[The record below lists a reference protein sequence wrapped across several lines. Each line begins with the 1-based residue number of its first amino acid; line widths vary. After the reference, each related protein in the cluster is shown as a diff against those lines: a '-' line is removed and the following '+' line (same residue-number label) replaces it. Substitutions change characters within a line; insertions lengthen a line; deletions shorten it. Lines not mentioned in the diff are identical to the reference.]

1 MALLCKKNELQF
13 LTIAFFIILVLN
25 GTAAAT
31 SVPST
36 LYVDAEG
43 NGNYTTIQAAV
54 NNSSSGD
61 TILVYPGTYTENVN
75 VSVANISILSYSGN
89 PEDTIVKRLNVL
101 SHNFKITANNVTI
114 SGFNITG
121 AGSTGIYMSGFSG
134 ANITNNKLSGVGCG
148 VQIESSSRCSL
159 TNNTI
164 TDSAEKGFY
173 LDTSSNCT
181 IADNTISHTVEEG
194 ILLEDS
200 INCTLTN
207 NAVTNSDGIYLVDS
221 DECVLRNNTASSG
234 TYGIGLLDSEN
245 CTLTDNIMI
254 GNNYNFD
261 VYSSNFDN
269 ATGNIIDTSNLVDGK
284 SVYYLEEDPDPSIGS
299 DAGVVYCIN
308 CGDVEIKDLVLKN
321 NIYAIF
327 LYNTSSELQNNT
339 INNTIYGVTVY
350 SSQDVR
356 LSNSTVENSMFG
368 IELVESRNV
377 TIESTNLTFNDDFIP
392 EPIFGIAALGSE
404 DCTFTD
410 NNIQN
415 FTLGIGVLGSQNCI
429 LTDNNVRNS
438 MLGIATLVSENCT
451 LTGNSIQESISR
463 RVASGNSQLVRGEE
477 NTLLTENKFI
487 NENLVRSEGPEFS
500 GIYSAYCENLK
511 LENNI
516 IDRIYSTG
524 IYLADC
530 QNPYLVNNSVQEIG
544 YRGIYAVNSSD
555 VELLDNTVQNVTGTS
570 MLFDAGVRESTL
582 TNSNLVQGISYDLTG
597 ICFIDSH
604 GLRLEN
610 NTIDHINNKGVYLAN
625 CQNASL
631 MSNFVRDIGGT
642 GIYAVDSSSI
652 ELLDNVVQ
660 NVRGETRP
668 TYTGNSPLVS
678 RIQESGYGIYF
689 EESRNIK
696 LARNA
701 VSDIEGY
708 VGVGIYIVDSA
719 SMELLGNTVQNITYM
734 QLPAAGNFS
743 SVSSSLVSKGIE
755 SPGCGICS
763 VYSENLMIKNNIINQ
778 IDNTG
783 VLLSRC
789 QNIGLISNSIQ
800 DVGYIGI
807 YAADSSGVE
816 LLDNMV
822 QNVTGKVRIYN
833 AGNFPTVSSP
843 IVGINRVSGYGIYF
857 DSPEDIRLK
866 GNAVKDS
873 YQVWGIYLYEPVNA
887 TFESNTLENCQG
899 GLVAVLG
906 ENFSISDCSVT
917 NCTSG
922 GILVINPEEGTGTGY
937 TVTGC
942 TVEGSDIGLLVTGEG
957 TFSENTLSGNSYGLI
972 LYNVNNSLIRDNTL
986 DQNSLAGLAFDLEDV
1001 EIMARSGLM
1010 KSMESPESTNNTIYN
1025 NYFNNVNNTLINS
1038 EANNTWN
1045 ISKTSGESIVCG
1057 PYLGG
1062 NYWANPNGTG
1072 FSENCTDA
1080 DKDGIADSS
1089 YEIVNGTSDY
1099 LPLTIIPTSTTTRH
1113 KSSANYIPSSGS
1125 SGVTGIDSSQKRVA
1139 AGSKTSFSF
1148 NNPVSG
1154 ILGLSFTSQQYSGNV
1169 IVRIEVLDG
1178 SSGEKPEGEVYQ
1190 LMNILVGNERFESGS
1205 NINGASINFRVSKSW
1220 VEENN
1225 IDVSTITINRFHNE
1239 KWSALVT
1246 EMTYE
1251 DKEYYYFTA
1260 ETPGFSL
1267 YAITGDKLGNA
1278 VIVPSE
1284 DETGTVTG
1292 EEQTNG
1298 VKKSTPGFESTFAV
1312 LGILVSVFF
1321 AKKRILK

>member
-1 MALLCKKNELQF
+1 MALLWKKHKSQF

-61 TILVYPGTYTENVN
+61 IILVYPGTYTENVN

-89 PEDTIVKRLNVL
+89 PGDTIVKRLNVL

-134 ANITNNKLSGVGCG
+134 ANITNNRFSGVGCG

-164 TDSAEKGFY
+164 IDSAEKGFY

-181 IADNTISHTVEEG
+181 IADNTISRTLEEG

-207 NAVTNSDGIYLVDS
+207 NVVSHTDPNGVCLSSSSYCVLENNTVSNTEYEGIYLNESGSCILTNNTVTNSDGIYLVDS
-221 DECVLRNNTASSG
+221 NECVLRNNTASSG

-245 CTLTDNIMI
+245 CTLTDNIMT

-261 VYSSNFDN
+261 VYSSNFDD

-284 SVYYLEEDPDPSIGS
+284 PVYYLEGDPAPLIGS

-308 CGDVEIKDLVLKN
+308 CGNVEIKDLVLQN

-339 INNTIYGVTVY
+339 INDTIYGVKVY

-377 TIESTNLTFNDDFIP
+377 TVESTNLTFNDNFIP
-392 EPIFGIAALGSE
+392 EPVFGIAALGSE

-415 FTLGIGVLGSQNCI
+415 FTLGIGVLGSQNCT

-487 NENLVRSEGPEFS
+487 NSNLVRSEGPEFS
-500 GIYSAYCENLK
+500 GIYSAYCENLR

-555 VELLDNTVQNVTGTS
+555 VELLDNTVQNITGTS

-582 TNSNLVQGISYDLTG
+582 TNSNLVQGISYGLIG

-604 GLRLEN
+604 DLRLEN
-610 NTIDHINNKGVYLAN
+610 NTIDHIDNKGVYLAS

-631 MSNFVRDIGGT
+631 MSNFVTDIGDT
-642 GIYAVDSSSI
+642 GIYTVDSSSI
-652 ELLDNVVQ
+652 ELLDNVIQ
-660 NVRGETRP
+660 NVTGEIQP
-668 TYTGNSPLVS
+668 TYTGNSPLVSSPLVS

-708 VGVGIYIVDSA
+708 VGVGIYIVDSS
-719 SMELLGNTVQNITYM
+719 SMELLGNTV
-734 QLPAAGNFS
+734 
-743 SVSSSLVSKGIE
+743 
-755 SPGCGICS
+755 
-763 VYSENLMIKNNIINQ
+763 
-778 IDNTG
+778 
-783 VLLSRC
+783 
-789 QNIGLISNSIQ
+789 
-800 DVGYIGI
+800 
-807 YAADSSGVE
+807 
-816 LLDNMV
+816 
-822 QNVTGKVRIYN
+822 
-833 AGNFPTVSSP
+833 
-843 IVGINRVSGYGIYF
+843 
-857 DSPEDIRLK
+857 
-866 GNAVKDS
+866 
-873 YQVWGIYLYEPVNA
+873 
-887 TFESNTLENCQG
+887 
-899 GLVAVLG
+899 
-906 ENFSISDCSVT
+906 
-917 NCTSG
+917 
-922 GILVINPEEGTGTGY
+922 
-937 TVTGC
+937 
-942 TVEGSDIGLLVTGEG
+942 
-957 TFSENTLSGNSYGLI
+957 
-972 LYNVNNSLIRDNTL
+972 
-986 DQNSLAGLAFDLEDV
+986 
-1001 EIMARSGLM
+1001 
-1010 KSMESPESTNNTIYN
+1010 
-1025 NYFNNVNNTLINS
+1025 
-1038 EANNTWN
+1038 
-1045 ISKTSGESIVCG
+1045 
-1057 PYLGG
+1057 
-1062 NYWANPNGTG
+1062 
-1072 FSENCTDA
+1072 
-1080 DKDGIADSS
+1080 
-1089 YEIVNGTSDY
+1089 
-1099 LPLTIIPTSTTTRH
+1099 
-1113 KSSANYIPSSGS
+1113 
-1125 SGVTGIDSSQKRVA
+1125 
-1139 AGSKTSFSF
+1139 
-1148 NNPVSG
+1148 
-1154 ILGLSFTSQQYSGNV
+1154 
-1169 IVRIEVLDG
+1169 
-1178 SSGEKPEGEVYQ
+1178 
-1190 LMNILVGNERFESGS
+1190 
-1205 NINGASINFRVSKSW
+1205 
-1220 VEENN
+1220 
-1225 IDVSTITINRFHNE
+1225 
-1239 KWSALVT
+1239 
-1246 EMTYE
+1246 
-1251 DKEYYYFTA
+1251 
-1260 ETPGFSL
+1260 
-1267 YAITGDKLGNA
+1267 
-1278 VIVPSE
+1278 
-1284 DETGTVTG
+1284 
-1292 EEQTNG
+1292 
-1298 VKKSTPGFESTFAV
+1298 
-1312 LGILVSVFF
+1312 
-1321 AKKRILK
+1321 